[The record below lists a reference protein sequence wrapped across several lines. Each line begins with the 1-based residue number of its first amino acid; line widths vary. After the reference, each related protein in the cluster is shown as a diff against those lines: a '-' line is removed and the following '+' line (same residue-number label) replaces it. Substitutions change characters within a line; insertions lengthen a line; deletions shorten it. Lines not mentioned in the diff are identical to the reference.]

1 MEIIGAIIAPF
12 LPPLLDGVARKVK
25 AMIQNRVGPSILQ
38 TWYDIITLLSMDSIL
53 PTSSLAFRLA
63 PYVALA
69 SALCMAL
76 MLPYGSDAIINFGG
90 DLIAFIY
97 VFTLFSAAL
106 VFGALSVDN
115 SYSHAGANRE
125 LTLSLVFKPLF
136 AITIGIFALKTGSLS
151 ITEIARSISLSPSII
166 GAYLLLLYVTYV
178 ESGFIP
184 YDIAE
189 AETEILE
196 GPLTEYSGRLL
207 GLFKWALQIKRFAMI
222 WLFASFVALPVAK
235 GTAAFALQLLV
246 FLLTYLLMV
255 TYESLNARHRL
266 DQATKQ
272 GVKGIIIGVII
283 MIIAWLGW

>member
-1 MEIIGAIIAPF
+1 MEIIGAIIAQF

-235 GTAAFALQLLV
+235 GAAAFALQLLV

>member
-1 MEIIGAIIAPF
+1 MELIGAIIAPF
-12 LPPLLDGVARKVK
+12 LPPLLDGIARKVR
-25 AMIQNRVGPSILQ
+25 AMIQNRVGPSIFQ
-38 TWYDIITLLSMDSIL
+38 TWYDIITLLSMESIL
-53 PTSSLAFRLA
+53 PTASLAFRLA

-69 SALCMAL
+69 SAICMAL

-151 ITEIARSISLSPSII
+151 ITEIARSISPSLSII

-222 WLFASFVALPVAK
+222 WLFASFVALPVAE
-235 GTAAFALQLLV
+235 GAIAFVLQLLV

-255 TYESLNARHRL
+255 TYESLNARYRL
-266 DQATKQ
+266 DQATRQ
-272 GVKGIIIGVII
+272 GMKGIVIGVVL

>member
-1 MEIIGAIIAPF
+1 MELIGAIIAPF

-38 TWYDIITLLSMDSIL
+38 TWYDIITLLSMESIL
-53 PTSSLAFRLA
+53 PTSSLAFRMA

-76 MLPYGSDAIINFGG
+76 MLPYGSGAIINFGG

-125 LTLSLVFKPLF
+125 LTLSLIFKPLF
-136 AITIGIFALKTGSLS
+136 AVTIGIFALKTGSLS
-151 ITEIARSISLSPSII
+151 ITKIARSISPSPSII

-222 WLFASFVALPVAK
+222 WLFASFVALPVAE
-235 GTAAFALQLLV
+235 GVVAFALQLLV

-272 GVKGIIIGVII
+272 GVKAIVIGVII

>member
-1 MEIIGAIIAPF
+1 MELIGAIIAPF
-12 LPPLLDGVARKVK
+12 LPPLLDGIARKVR
-25 AMIQNRVGPSILQ
+25 AMIQNRVGPSIFQ

-63 PYVALA
+63 PYLALA

-151 ITEIARSISLSPSII
+151 ITEIAHSVSPSISII

-207 GLFKWALQIKRFAMI
+207 GLLKWALQIKRFAMI
-222 WLFASFVALPVAK
+222 WLFASFVALPVAE
-235 GTAAFALQLLV
+235 GAIAFVLQLLV

-255 TYESLNARHRL
+255 TYESLNARYRL

-272 GVKGIIIGVII
+272 GVKGIVIGVIL